1 MKGQSHGKYEYHFY
15 PRNVMIL
22 KCDFQSPSYAAQPNW
37 FIQDFQNSPGA
48 LAAAGGCTTGALDE
62 DFGAADACAGV
73 GLITTGV
80 SSSS

>member
-1 MKGQSHGKYEYHFY
+1 MRGFGWNHLY
-15 PRNVMIL
+15 
-22 KCDFQSPSYAAQPNW
+22 
-37 FIQDFQNSPGA
+37 QDFQNSPGA

-62 DFGAADACAGV
+62 DFGAADASAGV

>member
-1 MKGQSHGKYEYHFY
+1 
-15 PRNVMIL
+15 MIFKVL
-22 KCDFQSPSYAAQPNW
+22 AMQHSPIGSY
-37 FIQDFQNSPGA
+37 QDFQNSPGA
-48 LAAAGGCTTGALDE
+48 LAAAGGCTTGALEE